1 MLSLASAALL
11 WRTVLCRHPV
21 QLSGDCRC
29 RPPSSPACLA
39 LQERDISAVCRTI
52 EYMSPELLHNGH
64 EGKDGKTSPYD
75 PRSTG
80 KVAIHTAG
88 QIVSHARVLCC

>member
-1 MLSLASAALL
+1 MLEGQSSATIPCNSAAE
-11 WRTVLCRHPV
+11 
-21 QLSGDCRC
+21 CRC
-29 RPPSSPACLA
+29 CLSSSPACMA
-39 LQERDISAVCRTI
+39 LEEKELSAVYRTI

-80 KVAIHTAG
+80 KVAMHPPG
-88 QIVSHARVLCC
+88 

>member
-1 MLSLASAALL
+1 M
-11 WRTVLCRHPV
+11 
-21 QLSGDCRC
+21 
-29 RPPSSPACLA
+29 A
-39 LQERDISAVCRTI
+39 LQEEELSAVCRTI

-80 KVAIHTAG
+80 KVEMHTRAG
-88 QIVSHARVLCC
+88 RVLVHARMSCCQDQLAWARSGRRQLVGSRCIAGFC